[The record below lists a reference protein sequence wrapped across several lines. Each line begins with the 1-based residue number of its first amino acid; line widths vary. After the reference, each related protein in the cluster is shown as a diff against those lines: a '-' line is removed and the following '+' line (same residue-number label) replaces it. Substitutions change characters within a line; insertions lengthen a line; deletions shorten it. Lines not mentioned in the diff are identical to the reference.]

1 MLKLTAREKGALFFE
16 GIITVILLVLIN
28 LALIII
34 IQNVIQTN
42 QGVASGIFIIKQSLK
57 IGPLQTQIWSYQ
69 RIVIVIFIVIDIFVV
84 WWRLLRR
91 YHQYQINHIIK
102 VFKTIRSMHQ

>member
-84 WWRLLRR
+84 WWRL
-91 YHQYQINHIIK
+91 
-102 VFKTIRSMHQ
+102 

>member
-42 QGVASGIFIIKQSLK
+42 QGVASGIFIIKDRTAANPNL
-57 IGPLQTQIWSYQ
+57 
-69 RIVIVIFIVIDIFVV
+69 VISTD
-84 WWRLLRR
+84 RHCDLYR
-91 YHQYQINHIIK
+91 H
-102 VFKTIRSMHQ
+102 

>member
-34 IQNVIQTN
+34 IQNVIQ
-42 QGVASGIFIIKQSLK
+42 FI
-57 IGPLQTQIWSYQ
+57 
-69 RIVIVIFIVIDIFVV
+69 
-84 WWRLLRR
+84 
-91 YHQYQINHIIK
+91 
-102 VFKTIRSMHQ
+102 